1 MTKKKYRR
9 YSAEFKQHA
18 LRRASED
25 GVTDKEVCEDLGVSE
40 RQLRRWRDQFR
51 LVGDE
56 AFPGLELSPKEEV
69 AELRRRLA
77 KAEQERDFL
86 KDAAA
91 FFARE
96 SK

>member
-40 RQLRRWRDQFR
+40 RQLRRWR
-51 LVGDE
+51 VGWSYHRKKKWQSSG
-56 AFPGLELSPKEEV
+56 AGLQ
-69 AELRRRLA
+69 RRNRNGI
-77 KAEQERDFL
+77 F
-86 KDAAA
+86 
-91 FFARE
+91 
-96 SK
+96 